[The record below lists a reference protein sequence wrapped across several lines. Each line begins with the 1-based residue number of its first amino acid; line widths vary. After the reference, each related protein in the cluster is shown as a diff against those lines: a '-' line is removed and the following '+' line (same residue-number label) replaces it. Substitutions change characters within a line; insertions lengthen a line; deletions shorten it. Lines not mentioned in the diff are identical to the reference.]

1 MRIPLQFGILGL
13 GLGGTYALSALGLV
27 IVYRGSRTINLAS
40 GAIGMVGAYIF
51 WELHDQHGMNFF
63 AAAIPALAAC
73 AVIGAVS
80 YLLFLRPLRNATPLA
95 HILVTI
101 GLLTSIVAIV
111 GLRFP
116 ASEEV
121 VNSSLP
127 ITGVRV
133 LGVTIGESQ
142 LWLFLIAI
150 LLALGLGAVYKWTRF
165 GLATTVNAESR
176 LAASTLGY
184 SPDWLAAGNWALG
197 SALSG
202 LAAILLAPLIGL
214 SSSVFTSLLI
224 PALAAAV
231 VGRMSSF
238 PVTVLAGMVIGVA
251 ESEMA
256 HYITAPGWPAALP
269 FIIVFAVLA
278 VRGRTLPR
286 RGELTS
292 TRLASVGSGRVR
304 PLALMAVI
312 ALALVW
318 IYTVS
323 GSWVATTVT
332 EITIGIVILSVVVVT
347 GYAGQLSLCQF
358 ALAGVGA
365 YVAGRLFAAVGLPF
379 GVALLLAVVAAV
391 PVGVVVGLPAVRSR
405 GTDLAVATLCL
416 DVAVESVL
424 FDSAKLTGGDLG
436 TDVSSASLFGIKMDT
451 VTDTRGFAVVCLV
464 FAVLAGLVVANLRRS
479 RTGRQ
484 LLAIRSNERAA
495 AALGISVVGV
505 KLRAFTI
512 GSAIAALGGALFA
525 FENSPIVYTSFTWL
539 NFLPTSRA
547 FGVIGGVGYGAGP
560 YFGSSLAPG
569 SLGSS
574 IGNLFGYNIQT
585 YLLLASGFILI
596 LMVIQSPDGVAART
610 SRDIVKLGR
619 MLARWAHAIVG
630 EGRTLPRILRP
641 GRGAPATNG
650 AAGLSSAVP
659 RREEASLSVRGVSV
673 SFGGTRALD
682 DVGLDVTAGEVM
694 GIIGPNGAGKTTL
707 IEVITGFVRPRSGS
721 VSVGEVGLSSLRPE
735 KRARSGVALTF
746 QSLELFE
753 DMTVLENLVI
763 AAEESTDRPWWALAK
778 DLCAPGRVAIPD
790 AVRAVTDGFGLR
802 EYLDR
807 RIDQLPYGTRRLVAV
822 ARGIVGGPA
831 VLLLDEPAAGLNRSE
846 CEQLGTALRAV
857 AKTGVAVGLIE
868 HDMEFVMGYCDR
880 ITVLDFG
887 RVIAAGSP
895 EQVRNDPQVVQA
907 YLGAPVP
914 ASAV

>member
-1 MRIPLQFGILGL
+1 M
-13 GLGGTYALSALGLV
+13 
-27 IVYRGSRTINLAS
+27 
-40 GAIGMVGAYIF
+40 
-51 WELHDQHGMNFF
+51 
-63 AAAIPALAAC
+63 
-73 AVIGAVS
+73 
-80 YLLFLRPLRNATPLA
+80 
-95 HILVTI
+95 
-101 GLLTSIVAIV
+101 
-111 GLRFP
+111 
-116 ASEEV
+116 
-121 VNSSLP
+121 
-127 ITGVRV
+127 
-133 LGVTIGESQ
+133 
-142 LWLFLIAI
+142 
-150 LLALGLGAVYKWTRF
+150 
-165 GLATTVNAESR
+165 
-176 LAASTLGY
+176 
-184 SPDWLAAGNWALG
+184 
-197 SALSG
+197 
-202 LAAILLAPLIGL
+202 
-214 SSSVFTSLLI
+214 FTSLLI

-323 GSWVATTVT
+323 GSWAATTVT

-416 DVAVESVL
+416 AVAVESVL

-539 NFLPTSRA
+539 NSPYITG

-630 EGRTLPRILRP
+630 EGRTLPRIPAARAWSAGHKWCSGTIVGSAASRRGELVRARCERVVWRDP
-641 GRGAPATNG
+641 GSRRRGSRCDRGRGDGHHRAQWRGQDDAHRGDHRLREAPVRLGIRRGGRSLLAETREAG
-650 AAGLSSAVP
+650 AP
-659 RREEASLSVRGVSV
+659 RG
-673 SFGGTRALD
+673 
-682 DVGLDVTAGEVM
+682 GLDVPISRAVRRHDRAGEPGHRRRGVDRSAVV
-694 GIIGPNGAGKTTL
+694 GLGQGSL
-707 IEVITGFVRPRSGS
+707 CPRSSGDS
-721 VSVGEVGLSSLRPE
+721 RRGTGGDGRVRAERVPGPTDRSASLRHQEVGSRWHEASWGGPLSSCWTSP
-735 KRARSGVALTF
+735 
-746 QSLELFE
+746 
-753 DMTVLENLVI
+753 
-763 AAEESTDRPWWALAK
+763 P
-778 DLCAPGRVAIPD
+778 
-790 AVRAVTDGFGLR
+790 
-802 EYLDR
+802 
-807 RIDQLPYGTRRLVAV
+807 
-822 ARGIVGGPA
+822 PA
-831 VLLLDEPAAGLNRSE
+831 
-846 CEQLGTALRAV
+846 
-857 AKTGVAVGLIE
+857 
-868 HDMEFVMGYCDR
+868 
-880 ITVLDFG
+880 
-887 RVIAAGSP
+887 
-895 EQVRNDPQVVQA
+895 
-907 YLGAPVP
+907 
-914 ASAV
+914 

>member
-1 MRIPLQFGILGL
+1 M
-13 GLGGTYALSALGLV
+13 
-27 IVYRGSRTINLAS
+27 
-40 GAIGMVGAYIF
+40 
-51 WELHDQHGMNFF
+51 
-63 AAAIPALAAC
+63 
-73 AVIGAVS
+73 
-80 YLLFLRPLRNATPLA
+80 
-95 HILVTI
+95 
-101 GLLTSIVAIV
+101 
-111 GLRFP
+111 
-116 ASEEV
+116 
-121 VNSSLP
+121 
-127 ITGVRV
+127 
-133 LGVTIGESQ
+133 
-142 LWLFLIAI
+142 
-150 LLALGLGAVYKWTRF
+150 
-165 GLATTVNAESR
+165 
-176 LAASTLGY
+176 
-184 SPDWLAAGNWALG
+184 
-197 SALSG
+197 
-202 LAAILLAPLIGL
+202 
-214 SSSVFTSLLI
+214 SSS
-224 PALAAAV
+224 AC
-231 VGRMSSF
+231 
-238 PVTVLAGMVIGVA
+238 
-251 ESEMA
+251 
-256 HYITAPGWPAALP
+256 
-269 FIIVFAVLA
+269 
-278 VRGRTLPR
+278 PR
-286 RGELTS
+286 CG
-292 TRLASVGSGRVR
+292 
-304 PLALMAVI
+304 
-312 ALALVW
+312 
-318 IYTVS
+318 
-323 GSWVATTVT
+323 
-332 EITIGIVILSVVVVT
+332 
-347 GYAGQLSLCQF
+347 
-358 ALAGVGA
+358 
-365 YVAGRLFAAVGLPF
+365 
-379 GVALLLAVVAAV
+379 
-391 PVGVVVGLPAVRSR
+391 SR

-416 DVAVESVL
+416 AVAVESVL

-539 NFLPTSRA
+539 NSPYITG

-610 SRDIVKLGR
+610 SRDIVRLGR
-619 MLARWAHAIVG
+619 MLARWANAVVG
-630 EGRTLPRILRP
+630 ESRTLPRIPRP
-641 GRGAPATNG
+641 TRRAPATND

-659 RREEASLSVRGVSV
+659 RRDEASLSVRGVSV

-682 DVGLDVTAGEVM
+682 DVGLDVAAGEVM

-721 VSVGEVGLSSLRPE
+721 VSIGEIGLSSLRPE
-735 KRARSGVALTF
+735 KRARLGVALTF

-778 DLCAPGRVAIPD
+778 DLCAPGRVAISD
-790 AVRAVTDGFGLR
+790 AVQAVTDGFGLR
-802 EYLDR
+802 AYLDR

-822 ARGIVGGPA
+822 ARGMVGGPA

-846 CEQLGTALRAV
+846 CEQLGTALRNV
-857 AKTGVAVGLIE
+857 AGTGVAVGLIE
-868 HDMEFVMGYCDR
+868 HDMEFVMSYCDR

-887 RVIAAGSP
+887 RVISAGRP

-907 YLGAPVP
+907 YLGAARTRFSSVMPAGRDP
-914 ASAV
+914 ASISRPSGVLLSQPPLRAGSCDRRRPLAPAPSF